1 MAYKEY
7 NPTLKFAIVTFELD
21 EEKEEAIETIGHIFY
36 GDTIEDI
43 QGLIAAHRKTD
54 TFFDGSFSGQWKDIK
69 LKNEVLGL
77 I

>member
-1 MAYKEY
+1 MNYKEY
-7 NPTLKFAIVTFELD
+7 NPDLRFAVITYEID
-21 EEKEEAIETIGHIFY
+21 EEKGEAIETIGHIFY
-36 GDTIEDI
+36 GDNMEEI